1 MKIWA
6 AIPVKPLAEGK
17 SRLAHMLSHEAR
29 IRLNAHLFRHTLD
42 IVSAVFDPAY
52 IIVVSRD
59 AALRELAAARGAR
72 IIAEHGNE
80 LNAAL
85 VEAAALPTGGDG
97 LLSVSTD
104 LPSLTPE
111 DLRAMLMAVETPVAI
126 APDRERKGT
135 NALLTIPAACIPYRF
150 GPDSFAKHLAVAATR
165 GISASIISRPGL
177 AFDLDTE
184 ADLALCP
191 PKFLL

>member
-1 MKIWA
+1 MTIWA

-17 SRLAHMLSHEAR
+17 SRLADVLSPEAR
-29 IRLNAHLFRHTLD
+29 IRLNARLFRHTFD
-42 IVSAVFDPAY
+42 AVSAVFDPAY

-59 AALRELAAARGAR
+59 AALRDLAAARGAR
-72 IIAEHGNE
+72 IIAEQGNE
-80 LNAAL
+80 LNDAL
-85 VEAAALPTGGDG
+85 VEAAAFPGPDDG
-97 LLSVSTD
+97 LLCVSTD

-111 DLRAMLMAVETPVAI
+111 DLRAMLAEIQTPIAI

-135 NALLTIPAACIPYRF
+135 NALLTIPAACIPFQF
-150 GPDSFAKHLAVAATR
+150 GPDSFAKHLAGAAKRDITAR
-165 GISASIISRPGL
+165 IISRPGL

-191 PKFLL
+191 PGFF

>member
-17 SRLAHMLSHEAR
+17 SRLAEALSTDAR
-29 IRLNAHLFRHTLD
+29 IRLNANLFQHVLAT
-42 IVSAVFDPAY
+42 VSAVFDPAH

-59 AALRELAAARGAR
+59 AALRDMASARGTR
-72 IIAEHGNE
+72 IIAEQGNE

-85 VEAAALPTGGDG
+85 VEAAALPKADDG
-97 LLSVSTD
+97 LLCVSTD

-111 DLRAMLMAVETPVAI
+111 DLRAMLAAIETPIAI

-135 NALLTIPAACIPYRF
+135 NALLTIPAACIPYQF
-150 GPDSFAKHLAVAATR
+150 GPDSFAKHLAGAATR
-165 GISASIISRPGL
+165 GITASIISRPGL

-184 ADLALCP
+184 ADMALCP
-191 PKFLL
+191 PRFLI